1 MVSWRQGALVRNEI
15 FQAYCHLCKLPCCLR
30 QRSWSSRQTTHHG
43 IEVPVS
49 VLHRVRPPRKVE
61 VGDLLAVAELTLGSS
76 ACRNAET
83 QKRDDIVSVGRP
95 LATGMH

>member
-1 MVSWRQGALVRNEI
+1 MVSWRQGALVRKEI
-15 FQAYCHLCKLPCCLR
+15 FQAYCHSCKLPCCPR
-30 QRSWSSRQTTHHG
+30 QRSWSLRQTTHHG

-61 VGDLLAVAELTLGSS
+61 VGDLLAVPELTLGSS

-95 LATGMH
+95 LATGVH